1 LHRADAAS
9 TGQWK
14 VGTAKTRDGH
24 LEGRLEGRLDGMKK
38 KENSN
43 VATPRSDA

>member
-14 VGTAKTRDGH
+14 VGTAKTREGH
-24 LEGRLEGRLDGMKK
+24 LEGRLDGMKK